1 LQKSYL
7 KKWHAERQRAK
18 RKIIYSTMWEMM
30 IEKIIADGTLRG
42 RGRREK

>member
-7 KKWHAERQRAK
+7 KKWHAEGQRAQ
-18 RKIIYSTMWEMM
+18 RKIIYSTMGEMM
-30 IEKIIADGTLRG
+30 IEKIIADSMLRG